1 LSGEQLRWGFPPSAV
16 VAPGIMA
23 IFILLLSCFNFT
35 NTSIAIAGKR
45 LKEIGVR
52 KTMGGLRSELIL
64 QFLGESLV
72 ICFMALLLGLLL
84 AEYLVPAYNQL
95 WPNVKLTIS
104 YSENI
109 SFFLFLGLL
118 LIATALTAGT
128 YPAFYVTS
136 FKPVSILKGKLTFGG
151 TNWFTRTLLTL
162 QFSIS
167 LLCLIVT
174 VAYMRNA
181 SYQKEY
187 NLGYAKEGVIITP
200 IAGEDQFNAFRQRLI
215 SHPDITAVA
224 GSANHVSDHYYKAA
238 VKHNTVEH
246 QVEIV
251 DVGDEYMTAMDI
263 KLLDGRSFIKDSEND
278 KRESVIVSKEFTKQF
293 GIEGNPLGARLL
305 LRDSL
310 QLYIVGVVDDILTDG
325 FWKDASPVMLRY
337 IGPEKYS
344 QLVVRTSAE
353 KLPAVNEFMK
363 AEWKKLY
370 PNTLYES
377 QFTDGNLYATQ
388 MINTNAVRIALF
400 FGVIAV
406 LMSATGLF
414 ALFSLNILKRMKEI
428 GVRKIL
434 GASAAH
440 IAGVVNREFMLIL
453 LASSVV
459 GGCLGYL
466 MTDTLMDAIWA
477 YYQRVNVG
485 TFAVCIGTLLL
496 VACITVAH
504 KTIATAFT
512 NPVESLRE

>member
-1 LSGEQLRWGFPPSAV
+1 
-16 VAPGIMA
+16 
-23 IFILLLSCFNFT
+23 
-35 NTSIAIAGKR
+35 
-45 LKEIGVR
+45 
-52 KTMGGLRSELIL
+52 
-64 QFLGESLV
+64 
-72 ICFMALLLGLLL
+72 
-84 AEYLVPAYNQL
+84 
-95 WPNVKLTIS
+95 
-104 YSENI
+104 
-109 SFFLFLGLL
+109 
-118 LIATALTAGT
+118 
-128 YPAFYVTS
+128 
-136 FKPVSILKGKLTFGG
+136 
-151 TNWFTRTLLTL
+151 
-162 QFSIS
+162 
-167 LLCLIVT
+167 
-174 VAYMRNA
+174 MRNA